1 VQITSIYVN
10 SWAVLLEPFI
20 EHRIGFISKIIGS
33 LAQNRFSVIV
43 KVVVPNSVPL
53 ALKIFA
59 VPEPLKE
66 FRVEPNVTSEVA
78 TIYPENFPVGSKTKF
93 FILNL

>member
-1 VQITSIYVN
+1 MGE
-10 SWAVLLEPFI
+10 LLPALCI
-20 EHRIGFISKIIGS
+20 
-33 LAQNRFSVIV
+33 AQNRVPVIV
-43 KVVVPNSVPL
+43 KVVVPNSEP

-66 FRVEPNVTSEVA
+66 FRVELNVTSEVA
-78 TIYPENFPVGSKTKF
+78 AINPENFPVESKTKF

>member
-1 VQITSIYVN
+1 M
-10 SWAVLLEPFI
+10 
-20 EHRIGFISKIIGS
+20 KIALCI
-33 LAQNRFSVIV
+33 AQNRVPVIV
-43 KVVVPNSVPL
+43 KVVVRNRVPS

-66 FRVEPNVTSEVA
+66 FRVELNVTSEVA
-78 TIYPENFPVGSKTKF
+78 TINPENFPVESKTKF